1 MKREVYS
8 QLVNWKNDINKK
20 PLVLRGA
27 RQVGKTWLLKE
38 FGANEYRETIYVNFE
53 DNTALKNVFTQDFD
67 IKRILL
73 ALQIETGIKADAH
86 NCLIVFDEIQEAPKG
101 ITSLKY
107 FYEKAPEY
115 HVIAAGSHL
124 GISLHKTYSFPVGK
138 VSFINLS
145 PLSFPEFL
153 LAKDQGV
160 LLELIR
166 NREWSLISQ
175 FKQKY
180 IGLLKEYYFVGGMPE
195 VVKSFIENYDF
206 VKVRKIQS
214 DIINSYEQDFSKH
227 APPNIIP
234 RIRMVWNSIPSQLA
248 KENKKF
254 IFGMLK
260 KGARSK
266 DFELALEWLIDSGL
280 LHKVNRIKKPSMPL
294 KAYEDLSAFKIFLN
308 DCGLLSALVKLPSK
322 TLLDGNKLF
331 QEFKGALIEQ
341 YVHQQLINYNPYY
354 WSAENSSGEIDFL
367 LQIKESIIPI
377 EVKSEENLKAKSL
390 RAFTKKHKSEIAI
403 RTSMSDYREEDWLIN
418 IPLYALDAIGS
429 LDLE

>member
-38 FGANEYRETIYVNFE
+38 FGANEYRETIYINFE
-53 DNTALKNVFTQDFD
+53 DNMALKNVFIQDFD

-115 HVIAAGSHL
+115 HVIAAGSYL
-124 GISLHKTYSFPVGK
+124 GISLHKTNSFPVGK
-138 VSFINLS
+138 VSFIDLS

-166 NREWSLISQ
+166 DREWSLISQ

-195 VVKSFIENYDF
+195 VVKSFIEDYDF
-206 VKVRKIQS
+206 DKARKIQS

-308 DCGLLSALVKLPSK
+308 DCGLLSALVQLPSK

-331 QEFKGALIEQ
+331 QEFKGALTEQ

>member
-38 FGANEYRETIYVNFE
+38 FGANEYRETIYINFE
-53 DNTALKNVFTQDFD
+53 DNMALKNVFIQDFD

-86 NCLIVFDEIQEAPKG
+86 NCLIVFDEIQEAQKG

-115 HVIAAGSHL
+115 HVIAAGSYL
-124 GISLHKTYSFPVGK
+124 GISLHKTNSFPVGK
-138 VSFINLS
+138 VSFIDLS

-195 VVKSFIENYDF
+195 VVKSFIEDYDF
-206 VKVRKIQS
+206 DKARKIQS

-308 DCGLLSALVKLPSK
+308 DCGLLSALVQLPSK

-331 QEFKGALIEQ
+331 QEFKGALTEQ

-403 RTSMSDYREEDWLIN
+403 RTSMSDYRVEDWLIN